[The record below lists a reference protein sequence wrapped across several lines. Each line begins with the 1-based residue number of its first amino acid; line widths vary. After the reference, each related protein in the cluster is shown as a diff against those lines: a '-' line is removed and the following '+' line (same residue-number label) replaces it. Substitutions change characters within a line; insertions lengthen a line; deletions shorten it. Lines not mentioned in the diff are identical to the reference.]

1 MLFLVSLISCEN
13 DAKSSSETTVLF
25 SDQSVTPVLL
35 KKQAGFDLEL
45 SLIASDDVLAG
56 SPILFFGGSADGSGL
71 LRNADGTLFGE
82 STKTILQYQGNF

>member
-13 DAKSSSETTVLF
+13 DAKSSSETTGVVLA
-25 SDQSVTPVLL
+25 DQSVTPVLL

-45 SLIASDDVLAG
+45 FSLIASDDVWQEVQFC
-56 SPILFFGGSADGSGL
+56 FFGGSADGSGL

-82 STKTILQYQGNF
+82 S